1 MDGLAVDWD
10 CGLLYWTDY
19 IFERIEVSK
28 VDGSSRKTLF
38 NENLTNP
45 RGIAVDPKSG

>member
-1 MDGLAVDWD
+1 MAVEWES
-10 CGLLYWTDY
+10 GVIYWTDY
-19 IFERIEVSK
+19 IYERIEVAK

-38 NENLTNP
+38 TSRVYNP